1 MRASLSL
8 PSPFFTFI
16 LLATSS
22 SSFASA
28 SDNPTSN
35 PTSNPNPNPNPN
47 PRITWI
53 TPAGGDVYAPGSHL
67 VGQWSVTDDTV
78 VSPSFRLCNYLDG
91 GSGSGA
97 SDKGG
102 DEDGGEDDGDEC
114 DCYRAVPNVTSAYTF
129 LLEMEDDSGSIS
141 ASPAFTFTRQSPH
154 SSYHNFYSDIITA
167 GLIGAL
173 SSSLNN
179 ATSSSYTTSTGLSPA
194 IVKPHHTVS
203 PAAYAVP
210 LCIAGAIIA
219 IATTVGLH
227 HRNKLARERSAQCED
242 LKSFKSQFTDN
253 LGRLRGLSMWAT
265 GRSRAA
271 TRTAQKEKEDI
282 DDIFTPVY
290 LPPRS
295 TTREPFCP
303 RRNGSGGDVVK
314 GGASAR
320 TPYPYQPSPGNR
332 RHLEVVTE
340 EEEVKVKGADGGAK
354 SQYLETCTVVARVP
368 TPLRPAYVRKSAPGV
383 DN

>member
-1 MRASLSL
+1 M
-8 PSPFFTFI
+8 
-16 LLATSS
+16 
-22 SSFASA
+22 
-28 SDNPTSN
+28 
-35 PTSNPNPNPNPN
+35 
-47 PRITWI
+47 
-53 TPAGGDVYAPGSHL
+53 
-67 VGQWSVTDDTV
+67 
-78 VSPSFRLCNYLDG
+78 
-91 GSGSGA
+91 
-97 SDKGG
+97 
-102 DEDGGEDDGDEC
+102 
-114 DCYRAVPNVTSAYTF
+114 TSAYTF

-154 SSYHNFYSDIITA
+154 SSFHNFYSDIITA
-167 GLIGAL
+167 GLIGAV

-179 ATSSSYTTSTGLSPA
+179 ATSSSNTTSTGLSPA

-290 LPPRS
+290 LPYVSQEKQGARRPRS

-320 TPYPYQPSPGNR
+320 TPYPYQPSPGNK

-340 EEEVKVKGADGGAK
+340 EEEVKDDDGET
-354 SQYLETCTVVARVP
+354 SRYLETCAVVARVP